1 MKYLEAYN
9 ELLTLIDV
17 YETLYYSY
25 KTAFY
30 SASKLINGPEGISSI
45 DYSNSIKSNKV
56 QEDTQI
62 TLSRLFKYKN
72 NMNLAKETLEELKKD
87 KERIETYIASLEG
100 TEYKVAYLSA
110 IKNKDCEFISKSLGI
125 SEGRVKNILTNIKK
139 HCKN

>member
-1 MKYLEAYN
+1 MKYLESYN
-9 ELLTLIDV
+9 ELLTLIDI
-17 YETLYYSY
+17 YKTLYYSY
-25 KTAFY
+25 KAAFY
-30 SASKLINGPEGISSI
+30 SASKLIHGPDGISGI

-62 TLSRLFKYKN
+62 ALSRLFKYKN

-110 IKNKDCEFISKSLGI
+110 IKNKDCEFIAKSLGI

-139 HCKN
+139 YCKN

>member
-30 SASKLINGPEGISSI
+30 SASKLISGPAKISSI

-62 TLSRLFKYKN
+62 ALSRLFKYKN

-110 IKNKDCEFISKSLGI
+110 IKNKDCEFIAKSLGI

>member
-30 SASKLINGPEGISSI
+30 SASKLISGPAKISSI

-62 TLSRLFKYKN
+62 ALSRLFKYKN

-110 IKNKDCEFISKSLGI
+110 IKNKDCEFIAKSLGI

-139 HCKN
+139 YCKN